1 MENISA
7 KEIAMR
13 LECLYRN
20 KVMTYPRYQDMV
32 NGCQRWF
39 KDQFES
45 NEEFQNRYLIS
56 DLAFVNIL
64 AACLK
69 SNRRMIDFLSVC
81 NPWAFWHFELSIR
94 ESIQTLKAQGTN
106 TFYSVP
112 NSDSSFLKKFSLP
125 SHLTHIK

>member
-7 KEIAMR
+7 KEIAVR
-13 LECLYRN
+13 LESLYKKEVESCL
-20 KVMTYPRYQDMV
+20 KYQTLV
-32 NGCQRWF
+32 HGCKRWF
-39 KDQFES
+39 SEKFDTPEQFRR
-45 NEEFQNRYLIS
+45 EFSTS